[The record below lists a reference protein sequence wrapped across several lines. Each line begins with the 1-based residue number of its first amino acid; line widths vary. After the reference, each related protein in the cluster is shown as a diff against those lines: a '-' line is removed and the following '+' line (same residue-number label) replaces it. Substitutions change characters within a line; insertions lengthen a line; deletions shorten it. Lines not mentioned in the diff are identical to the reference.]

1 MGVFSKLAIAAVPL
15 WLLAACD
22 TSVTPTYQTS
32 PQNTIALQSVAATGK
47 RANVHTFVAAEG
59 VNTAPTCRL
68 AGPIDVGGGQPA
80 AQALK
85 DAITAELLAAGVYSD
100 RGTPLTITLTDMK
113 VDTFSGYWN
122 LAATVQ
128 SSKLPKGFKVS
139 TRYDYKTS
147 FSAAAACQNAAVAF
161 NRAAASFI
169 HDIVTNPSF
178 RSAL

>member
-1 MGVFSKLAIAAVPL
+1 MGIISKFAAAAVPVL
-15 WLLAACD
+15 FLAACD

-32 PQNTIALQSVAATGK
+32 PQNTIALQPVKASGK
-47 RANVHTFVAAEG
+47 RANVYSFVAAEG
-59 VNTAPTCRL
+59 VNTSPTCRL

-85 DAITAELLAAGVYSD
+85 DAITAELLASGVYSD

-128 SSKLPKGFKVS
+128 SSKLPKGFTVN

-147 FSAAAACQNAAVAF
+147 FSAVAACQNAAVAF
-161 NRAAASFI
+161 NRAAAAFI
-169 HDIVTNPSF
+169 NDIVTTPSF
-178 RSAL
+178 RSAI